1 MSLDYNYGKI
11 KGFVKATD
19 TETSRIEGYPNRKD
33 EWGNDEWNGI
43 TNGLTWATMSVGI
56 NVITEKNWKEFYQRQ
71 WQLSRLSL
79 NGFIYLDYV
88 CCSSKKCENNSD
100 GPIKTR
106 PFTPKEVYD
115 HIGLSTNAN
124 TFTKAQWNK
133 QIQRLTERWTQND
146 ISSLEKELQNV

>member
-1 MSLDYNYGKI
+1 MTLVSVT
-11 KGFVKATD
+11 FATPFAD
-19 TETSRIEGYPNRKD
+19 
-33 EWGNDEWNGI
+33 
-43 TNGLTWATMSVGI
+43 
-56 NVITEKNWKEFYQRQ
+56 
-71 WQLSRLSL
+71 
-79 NGFIYLDYV
+79 V